1 MFSTRQGGILV
12 MTPRFREDKTTQAA
26 AILIGL
32 SEGTINYM
40 KLVKL
45 LYLVDREALNRWGQP
60 VTFDDYFSMDHGPV
74 LSRTLDLINEGARP
88 GRSSYWHEHISPPE
102 DYFVT
107 LLRSAGTDKLSDAE
121 IDLIREV
128 HEQCGHMDKWELVDL
143 LHEMLPEWI
152 DPQGSSAPIA
162 YEDILTAVG
171 KDESE
176 VRCIRNELDLI
187 AYVDERL
194 SDETL

>member
-12 MTPRFREDKTTQAA
+12 MTPRFREDKTTQAV

-74 LSRTLDLINEGARP
+74 LSRTLDLINEGVRP

-102 DYFVT
+102 DYLVT
-107 LLRSAGTDKLSDAE
+107 RLQSAGTDKLSDAE

-128 HEQCGHMDKWELVDL
+128 HEEYGHMDKWELVDL
-143 LHEMLPEWI
+143 LHQMLPEWI

-194 SDETL
+194 SEETL